1 MLWRISALLCGK
13 FSILWKEFPLKC
25 FQETVLLHPAVWS
38 RVWPGSWREKTNWHP
53 TPYSLSPFQS
63 AKPLS
68 HILLW
73 KTGER
78 NSRPAAGCL
87 WWGDREGDWGAR
99 GARLRWIEIQK
110 EFDAGAARWSD
121 VGEDET
127 EVHLATGKAAERSI
141 NSTQQCNCANNSAT
155 QVEMQRSAPDC
166 NQLHYLRCW
175 SRQYFFLHNS
185 NKTQW
190 SGRGLLSIEVRL
202 MAKLVMATMMTM
214 SSAANR
220 VEVRLEGGRPP
231 KQGFL
236 L

>member
-1 MLWRISALLCGK
+1 MFPGDSAVAPRCLVQSLARK
-13 FSILWKEFPLKC
+13 LKRKNKLTPDTLFIVPVSIC
-25 FQETVLLHPAVWS
+25 ETLIAHFAL
-38 RVWPGSWREKTNWHP
+38 
-53 TPYSLSPFQS
+53 
-63 AKPLS
+63 
-68 HILLW
+68 
-73 KTGER
+73 TGER

-99 GARLRWIEIQK
+99 GVKLRWIEIQK

-175 SRQYFFLHNS
+175 SRRNPFSHTIQTKHNDQDEDCCPLRLGWWPS
-185 NKTQW
+185 WWWRRWWRWAAQQ
-190 SGRGLLSIEVRL
+190 IE
-202 MAKLVMATMMTM
+202 
-214 SSAANR
+214 
-220 VEVRLEGGRPP
+220 
-231 KQGFL
+231 
-236 L
+236 